1 MQRVCSCLLA
11 PAPNLLSYVS
21 LKHQL
26 HSTSTHS
33 PSRPASFAIRFQATL
48 EPDFDKLTTID
59 WTNVT
64 SDATIARLCF
74 AGLAAHETAKLH
86 APERTMDGKHE
97 IVFVNDFDWLY
108 GLEV

>member
-1 MQRVCSCLLA
+1 M
-11 PAPNLLSYVS
+11 
-21 LKHQL
+21 
-26 HSTSTHS
+26 
-33 PSRPASFAIRFQATL
+33 
-48 EPDFDKLTTID
+48 
-59 WTNVT
+59 T
-64 SDATIARLCF
+64 SDVAIAQLCF